1 MGPAILCVLLSQIC
15 PYRVNSVLFVQKA
28 FPQQGQNMF
37 FINHFVAASN
47 LSHHSMC
54 LELLGGGG
62 GKKQKERT
70 EKNRQTTNKSKNL
83 NRNLNFLSP
92 GMVP

>member
-1 MGPAILCVLLSQIC
+1 
-15 PYRVNSVLFVQKA
+15 VLFVQKA

-54 LELLGGGG
+54 LELLGGEGG
-62 GKKQKERT
+62 RNKKRGQKKTDKPQIKARI
-70 EKNRQTTNKSKNL
+70 
-83 NRNLNFLSP
+83 
-92 GMVP
+92 

>member
-54 LELLGGGG
+54 LELLGGKGG
-62 GKKQKERT
+62 RNKKRGQKKQ
-70 EKNRQTTNKSKNL
+70 TNHK
-83 NRNLNFLSP
+83 
-92 GMVP
+92 